1 MHITRRL
8 GHRAYQRIRAEHLA
22 EEARRAS
29 WDGAGDDAA
38 PPKPTKRSR
47 ERERAEKLRDRYDC
61 LFRLE
66 HSEKVVPW
74 LDTWMHLECT
84 VGAQERHDYL
94 EPFIRRAQRDP
105 QRHLAEIVFLLIVF
119 GPVRGSAVKALRD
132 ATFVERI
139 DVRAVDRAGQ
149 SAAWMLNQMER
160 ERLDAAAVEAVLT
173 AIARYP
179 EPRPE
184 ALFPWLKNT
193 IGFRLLDLVRE
204 EIAGSG
210 PRCGALRAEQ
220 VAVANT
226 LDDLLELE
234 PPRMA
239 SDSPQRRVLPRV
251 ATNRRLPAIA
261 WSYCEHRE
269 IREVCQRAVG
279 RLSAGQQQVIE
290 YVVLGDYSPQELADR
305 RRVKRSTIY
314 NLRDQAEDRLERD
327 DVFFVELHHLRVVRD
342 QARLAYISAQHPDG
356 HLADGRRRIAI
367 AA

>member
-29 WDGAGDDAA
+29 ASADDDAP
-38 PPKPTKRSR
+38 PPKPTKQSR

-61 LFRLE
+61 LFLLE
-66 HSEKVVPW
+66 HFEKVVPW
-74 LDTWMHLECT
+74 LDTWLHLERT
-84 VGAQERHDYL
+84 VGAQERHDFL
-94 EPFIRRAQRDP
+94 ESFIRRAQHDP
-105 QRHLAEIVFLLIVF
+105 HRHLAEIVFLLIVF
-119 GPVRGSAVKALRD
+119 GPVRGSAVKALRN

-139 DVRAVDRAGQ
+139 DVRAVERAGR
-149 SAAWMLNQMER
+149 SAAWMVNQMER
-160 ERLDAAAVEAVLT
+160 ERLDSAAVEAVLT

-210 PRCGALRAEQ
+210 PPRGAIGAEQ
-220 VAVANT
+220 IAVANT
-226 LDDLLELE
+226 LDDLQELE

-239 SDSPQRRVLPRV
+239 ADSPKRRALPRV
-251 ATNRRLPAIA
+251 AMERGLPGVA
-261 WSYCEHRE
+261 WSYSEHHE

-279 RLSAGQQQVIE
+279 RLTPGQQQVIE
-290 YVVLGDYSPQELADR
+290 YVVLGDYAPQELADR

-314 NLRDQAEDRLERD
+314 NLRNQAEDRLERD

-342 QARLAYISAQHPDG
+342 RARLAYISARHPDG
-356 HLADGRRRIAI
+356 HLTDGRRRIAI

>member
-29 WDGAGDDAA
+29 TTADDETP
-38 PPKPTKRSR
+38 PPKPTKQSR
-47 ERERAEKLRDRYDC
+47 ERERAEKLRDRYDS
-61 LFRLE
+61 LFTLE
-66 HSEKVVPW
+66 HSAKVVPW
-74 LDTWMHLECT
+74 LDTWMHLERT

-94 EPFIRRAQRDP
+94 EPFIRRAQHEP
-105 QRHLAEIVFLLIVF
+105 QRHLAEIVFLLTVF
-119 GPVRGSAVKALRD
+119 GPVRGSAVKALRNV
-132 ATFVERI
+132 TFVESV
-139 DVRAVDRAGQ
+139 DVRAIDRAGR
-149 SAAWMLNQMER
+149 STAWMLNQMER
-160 ERLDAAAVEAVLT
+160 ERLDSAAVEAVLT

-193 IGFRLLDLVRE
+193 IGFRLLDLVRQ
-204 EIAGSG
+204 EIAGTS
-210 PRCGALRAEQ
+210 PRRGAVGAEQ
-220 VAVANT
+220 IAVANT

-239 SDSPQRRVLPRV
+239 SDCPQRRVLPRV
-251 ATNRRLPAIA
+251 AMHRRLPDVA
-261 WSYCEHRE
+261 WSYAQHHE
-269 IREVCQRAVG
+269 IREVCHRAVG
-279 RLSAGQQQVIE
+279 RLSPGQQQVID
-290 YVVLGDYSPQELADR
+290 YVVLGDHSPQELADR

-314 NLRDQAEDRLERD
+314 NLKHQAEARLERD

-342 QARLAYISAQHPDG
+342 HARLSYISARHPDG
-356 HLADGRRRIAI
+356 HLSDGRRRIAI